1 MSISNRLSGLRVR
14 LSKQPV
20 LWLFLITF
28 VCVVFLNPLKIGL
41 VLWGICK
48 LALFAFAG
56 DWCDSRI
63 FPGANPSELTGIE
76 QGTAWKRKGLIVAS
90 AIVAGALLP

>member
-1 MSISNRLSGLRVR
+1 MDALTRPNGPPRNTLRNAV
-14 LSKQPV
+14 
-20 LWLFLITF
+20 
-28 VCVVFLNPLKIGL
+28 
-41 VLWGICK
+41 
-48 LALFAFAG
+48 LFAFAG

-63 FPGANPSELTGIE
+63 FPGANPKHLFGIE

>member
-1 MSISNRLSGLRVR
+1 MNTSSRLAGLRAR

-28 VCVVFLNPLKIGL
+28 ACVAWLNPLKIGL

-63 FPGANPSELTGIE
+63 FPGANPKDLDGIE